1 MIKLVYLILLAASA
15 VFWPLYR
22 DDLSFLTF
30 LTLLIFPFAMLLQLA
45 ISAAFFK
52 CGLISEDITVFK
64 DCDSELGI
72 QLSNRSVFPLS
83 NVKIKIHTRFLP
95 TGEENSSIASLPV
108 PSLRSETVTVNVGAE
123 HCGAAEITV
132 EYVKISDLMGLFSV
146 KICKNKLKARIHIV
160 PKISERFAEL
170 AKKYLAIGSE
180 DTARESA
187 DRTDC
192 TDPGD
197 VCGFR
202 EFAPGDRLSLIH
214 FKLSA
219 RFDSDIVKILG
230 GTNCGKY
237 LLTADLSAERHITLT
252 ERDEILQKIMSCA
265 YYMNAG
271 GADVYAAVS
280 PDSSCGGVYS
290 GNILAAKYFDDS
302 AYFPIARALCESCF
316 EGSPGTE
323 GFIVCRIGKETE

>member
-1 MIKLVYLILLAASA
+1 MIKLIYLILLAASA
-15 VFWPLYR
+15 VFWPLYK

-30 LTLLIFPFAMLLQLA
+30 VTLLILPFAMLLQLA
-45 ISAAFFK
+45 ISAVFFK

-72 QLSNRSVFPLS
+72 KLSNRSVFPLS
-83 NVKIKIHTRFLP
+83 NVKIKIHTHFLP
-95 TGEENSSIASLPV
+95 TGEESRSIAVLPV

-123 HCGAAEITV
+123 HCGAAELTV

-146 KICKNKLKARIHIV
+146 KICKNKLKAQIHIV
-160 PKISERFAEL
+160 PKISERFEEL
-170 AKKYLAIGSE
+170 ANQYLAMSSE
-180 DTARESA
+180 DTTKEST
-187 DRTDC
+187 DRTGC

-219 RFDSDIVKILG
+219 RFDSDIVRILG
-230 GTNCGKY
+230 GTSCGRY
-237 LLTADLSAERHITLT
+237 LLTADLSAERIITLT

-280 PDSSCGGVYS
+280 PDSSCGGVYAE
-290 GNILAAKYFDDS
+290 NMLAAEYYDDS
-302 AYFPIARALCESCF
+302 SYFPIARALCENCF
-316 EGSPGTE
+316 KGTPVTD
-323 GFIVCRIGKETE
+323 GFIVCEIGKETE